1 MSRKP
6 IIAGNWKMNKT
17 VKEAHE
23 FVEAVKD
30 KVPAPEI
37 VDSVIAAPFLALDRL
52 VADAKGS
59 DLKIAA
65 ENVHF
70 ENSGAYTGEV
80 SPVMLE
86 DLGVQYVVIGHSE
99 RRAMFAETDD
109 TVNKKVHASFAHHL
123 LPIVCVGE
131 TLDEREGD
139 RWQAVVKNQVT
150 KAFAGVPADQAVAV
164 VVAYEPIWAIGT
176 GKTASSEQANEVCAF
191 IRQTLVA
198 LYDLATAEQV
208 RIQYGGSVKP
218 ANIDELLAQSDID
231 GALVGGASLEPESF
245 LALVNAAKD

>member
-17 VKEAHE
+17 VKEAHA
-23 FVEAVKD
+23 FAEAVKD
-30 KVPAPEI
+30 KVPSPDL
-37 VDSVIAAPFLALDRL
+37 VDSVVAAPFIALDRL

-59 DLKIAA
+59 DLKIGA

-86 DLGVQYVVIGHSE
+86 DLGVDYVIIGHSE
-99 RRAMFAETDD
+99 RRAYFAETDD
-109 TVNKKVHASFAHHL
+109 TVNKKVLAALAHHL
-123 LPIVCVGE
+123 LPIFCVGE
-131 TLDEREGD
+131 SLDEREGG
-139 RWQAVVKNQVT
+139 RWQAVIKKQVT
-150 KAFAGVPADQAVAV
+150 KAFEGVPADQVPGV

-176 GKTASSEQANEVCAF
+176 GKSASAEDANEVCHY
-191 IRQTLVA
+191 IRATIA
-198 LYDLATAEQV
+198 GLYGEATAEEV

-218 ANIDELLAQSDID
+218 ANIASFLNQSDID
-231 GALVGGASLEPESF
+231 GALVGGASLQPESF
-245 LALVNAAKD
+245 LALLEGAKG

>member
-17 VKEAHE
+17 VREAHA
-23 FVEAVKD
+23 FVEALKD
-30 KVPAPEI
+30 KVPSPDV
-37 VDSVIAAPFLALDRL
+37 VDSVVCAPFIALDRI

-59 DLKIAA
+59 DLKIGA

-70 ENSGAYTGEV
+70 ENSGAFTGEV

-86 DLGVQYVVIGHSE
+86 DLGVDYVIIGHSE

-109 TVNKKVHASFAHHL
+109 TVNKKILAAFAHHL
-123 LPIVCVGE
+123 IPIVCVGE
-131 TLDEREGD
+131 TLDEREGG
-139 RWQAVVKNQVT
+139 RWQSVVKKQVT
-150 KAFAGVPADQAVAV
+150 KAFSGVPGDQAPSV

-176 GKTASSEQANEVCAF
+176 GKSASSGDANEVCAY
-191 IRQTLVA
+191 IRQTIGG
-198 LYDLATAEQV
+198 LYDQATADQV

-218 ANIDELLAQSDID
+218 ANIKGFMAEPDID
-231 GALVGGASLEPESF
+231 GALVGGASLQPESF
-245 LALVNAAKD
+245 LALLEGAKA

>member
-17 VKEAHE
+17 VKEAHA

-30 KVPAPEI
+30 KVPSPDL
-37 VDSVIAAPFLALDRL
+37 VDSVVAAPFIALDRI

-59 DLKIAA
+59 DLKIGA

-70 ENSGAYTGEV
+70 ENSGAFTGEV

-86 DLGVQYVVIGHSE
+86 DLGVDYVIIGHSE
-99 RRAMFAETDD
+99 RRAYFAETDE
-109 TVNKKVHASFAHHL
+109 TVNKKVLASLAHHL
-123 LPIVCVGE
+123 LPIFCVGE
-131 TLDEREGD
+131 SLDEREGG
-139 RWQAVVKNQVT
+139 RWQAVIKKQVT
-150 KAFAGVPADQAVAV
+150 KAFEGVPADQAPSV

-176 GKTASSEQANEVCAF
+176 GKSASAEDANEVCHF
-191 IRQTLVA
+191 IRATIA
-198 LYDLATAEQV
+198 GLYGEATAEEV

-218 ANIDELLAQSDID
+218 ANIASFLNQSDID
-231 GALVGGASLEPESF
+231 GALVGGASLQPESF
-245 LALVNAAKD
+245 LALLEGAKG

>member
-30 KVPAPEI
+30 KVPSPEI
-37 VDSVIAAPFLALDRL
+37 VDSVIAAPFLALDRI
-52 VADAKGS
+52 VADSKGS

-65 ENVHF
+65 ETVHF
-70 ENSGAYTGEV
+70 ENSGAFTGEV

-86 DLGVQYVVIGHSE
+86 DLGVPYVIIGHSE
-99 RRAMFAETDD
+99 RRAMFAETDES
-109 TVNKKVHASFAHHL
+109 VNKKVLASFAHHL
-123 LPIVCVGE
+123 TPIVCVGE
-131 TLDEREGD
+131 TLDEREGN
-139 RWQAVVKNQVT
+139 RWQAVIKKQVS
-150 KAFAGVPADQAVAV
+150 KAFEGVPADQAVDV

-176 GKTASSEQANEVCAF
+176 GKTASSEQANEVCHF
-191 IRQTLVA
+191 IRETITG
-198 LYDLATAEQV
+198 LYDLATAEKV

-218 ANIDELLAQSDID
+218 ANIGELLAQSDID
-231 GALVGGASLEPESF
+231 GALVGGASLQPESF
-245 LALVNAAKD
+245 LALLNAAKD

>member
-17 VKEAHE
+17 VREAHE

-30 KVPAPEI
+30 KVPSPDV
-37 VDSVIAAPFLALDRL
+37 VDSVIAAPFIALDRI
-52 VADAKGS
+52 VGDAKGS
-59 DLKIAA
+59 DLKIGA

-70 ENSGAYTGEV
+70 ENSGAFTGEV

-86 DLGVQYVVIGHSE
+86 DLGVDYVIIGHSE

-109 TVNKKVHASFAHHL
+109 TVNKKVLASFAHHL
-123 LPIVCVGE
+123 TPIVCVGE
-131 TLDEREGD
+131 TLDEREGG
-139 RWQAVVKNQVT
+139 RWQAVVKKQVT
-150 KAFAGVPADQAVAV
+150 KAFSGVPGDQAPAV

-176 GKTASSEQANEVCAF
+176 GKSASAEDANEVCHF
-191 IRQTLVA
+191 IRETIA
-198 LYDLATAEQV
+198 GLYDEATAEKV

-218 ANIDELLAQSDID
+218 ANIADLLARPDID
-231 GALVGGASLEPESF
+231 GALVGGASLQPESF
-245 LALVNAAKD
+245 LALLEAAKA